1 MNFLSPE
8 RLWLLAAVVAL
19 AAAYVVVQARRPAYT
34 MKFTNLALL
43 ASVAPRRPG
52 WRRHIPATLFLVSM
66 VVLVFGFA
74 RPARQERVP
83 KERATII
90 LAIDTSLSM
99 MATDVAPS
107 RIDAAKAA
115 AKSFADILPPRL
127 NVGLVSFNGRATLK
141 VPPTTDRERL
151 KRGIDSLE
159 LAERTAIGEGIFTS
173 LDAIEAAPG
182 DGEGIP
188 PGHIVLMSDGTTTDG
203 RPNGLAAQAAKEA
216 GVPVSTIAFGTDEG
230 TIKLPGEPMAQRVEV
245 NRPAL
250 EAIAQQTDGK
260 FFSAVSEGQLR
271 EVYENIGTQIGYT
284 TEEREIA
291 AAFSGAGLALL
302 ALAGTLSLVWFSR
315 LP

>member
-1 MNFLSPE
+1 MTFLSPE
-8 RLWLLAAVVAL
+8 RLWLIAGVVAL
-19 AAAYVVVQARRPAYT
+19 GTVYVVLQARRPRYT

-43 ASVAPRRPG
+43 ASVAPSRPG
-52 WRRHIPATLFLVSM
+52 WRRHVPATLFLVAM
-66 VVLVFGFA
+66 VILVLGFA

-90 LAIDTSLSM
+90 MAIDTSLSM

-115 AKSFADILPPRL
+115 AKSFADILPPQL
-127 NVGLVSFNGRATLK
+127 NVGLVAFNGRATLK

-151 KRGIDSLE
+151 KKGIDSLE
-159 LAERTAIGEGIFTS
+159 LGERTAIGEGIFTS
-173 LDAIEAAPG
+173 LDAIEAAPA
-182 DGEGIP
+182 DGEGRP
-188 PGHIVLMSDGTTTDG
+188 PAHIVLMSDGETTDG

-230 TIKLPGEPMAQRVEV
+230 TIRLPGEPMAQRVAV

-250 EAIAQQTDGK
+250 EAIADQTGGK
-260 FFSAVSEGQLR
+260 FYSAVTEGQLR

-291 AAFSGAGLALL
+291 ATFTGAGLAVL
-302 ALAGTLSLVWFSR
+302 ALAAALSLLWFSR